1 MTKVLIV
8 DDNIKRTD
16 EFKKRILN
24 SKESSFIEVTSC
36 DTADKARVLCKKT
49 RYDILILD
57 VLLPKKN
64 DTVATKEIGINLLND
79 LHKRNNFYFPNKI
92 IGITANIDDI
102 DEFREKFLIH
112 ASTVLDAP
120 INNFGWI
127 EKIQKIIQN
136 TTDTYLAE
144 EQEKSKI
151 VISLHGIRTVGS
163 WQNIFSTYILERT
176 ENIDYHSF
184 KYGFFGIFFFI
195 FPFIRILHSK
205 KFISKI
211 EYVINN
217 NQDKEIYIFA
227 HSYGTYI
234 ISKLLEKNTKIKIN
248 TLFLCGSV
256 LPSNY
261 DINKKFADRVDKV
274 INDCGIND
282 IVLIINKIF
291 IPFLGDA
298 GRIGFS
304 GVNNKKLIN
313 RFFKGGHSLYFK
325 NHNNKNFMENYWIPY
340 LLDSKE
346 LSIVDE
352 RKDNI
357 FSDILEPIFSLFS
370 IIKDMLFLLFIFYF
384 FYYIILKLIN

>member
-8 DDNIKRTD
+8 DDNIRRID
-16 EFKKRILN
+16 EFKKRISN

-36 DTADKARVLCKKT
+36 TTADKARVLCKST

-57 VLLPKKN
+57 VLLPKKS
-64 DTVATKEIGINLLND
+64 DTVATKEVGIKLLDD

-92 IGITANIDDI
+92 IGITANLDDI
-102 DEFREKFLIH
+102 DEFKEKFLVH

-127 EKIQKIIQN
+127 EKIQRIIQN

-144 EQEKSKI
+144 EQEKNKI

-176 ENIDYHSF
+176 ENIDHHSF
-184 KYGFFGIFFFI
+184 KYGFFGIFLFI

-205 KFISKI
+205 TFIKKI

-234 ISKLLEKNTKIKIN
+234 ISKLIEKNTKIKIN

-261 DINKKFADRVDKV
+261 DINKKFADRVGKV

-346 LSIVDE
+346 LSIIDE

-370 IIKDMLFLLFIFYF
+370 MIKDLLFIFFILYF
-384 FYYIILKLIN
+384 FYHIILKLIN